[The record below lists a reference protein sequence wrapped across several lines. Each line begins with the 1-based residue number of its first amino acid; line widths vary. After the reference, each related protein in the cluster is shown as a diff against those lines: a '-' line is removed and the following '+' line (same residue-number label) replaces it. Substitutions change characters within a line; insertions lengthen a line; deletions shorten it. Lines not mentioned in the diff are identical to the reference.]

1 MNLFPREGSSIAEPR
16 WIGISGSASRFLI
29 GVALWLAATAPL
41 AAQNIN
47 IPAYFPDAQ
56 FRAYVE
62 QYMGVGPGG
71 AFTPEDTALRTEPF
85 RCADRNI
92 ATLKG
97 IEFFP
102 NITGLDCS
110 SNPIA
115 TLNLSKNS
123 ALRFLNCR
131 ANRLT
136 ILNVSPLFYLEE
148 LNVADNELVSLNVSN
163 NLLLTKLDC
172 YGNNLTSLDLSNNS
186 SLTVLDCGGNQLT
199 ELNVSRCLDLDTLHC
214 VNNRLS
220 SLNLENQRRLR
231 VLICGDNQLSTLSL
245 PRQGELLTLLA
256 QKNRLADIFPWLEII
271 HPFERVDIRY
281 NDFDC
286 DDREAIL
293 TFRKNRGLGD
303 PIIIGNDVHKG
314 LAYAEQNQGVN
325 LNDCLSPSPTPTP
338 AQITPTPVPTL
349 KPGITPTPTIRP
361 PQLSVTPNFLQIPN
375 DLVVGQSTDYTFTVK
390 NTGGGIIQVNVA
402 VTGPLRLLTY
412 ETFLLAEGST
422 TPVTVRLTP
431 VDSGYG
437 FGRLIFTGGFPTVT
451 VEIQFRALAPAPTPT
466 NTPTRTSTPTRTP
479 TRTPTFTPTATAT
492 PAPTFTP
499 TSTFTPTPSLTPTPT
514 PVPANVEK
522 NQLIVTDDLST
533 TVDLSGGYDIDP
545 PDARILA
552 LRWNIDLQKI
562 TDIHLYIRVNG
573 EQYPWVYLGRTGGAA
588 EHYEWRM
595 NAPLVA
601 DQFSNGPEFNN
612 FYEFMLYGLEEQR
625 TAVVLQNSAPVWFQS
640 TDSPIP
646 TPTATRTPASTP
658 TFSPT
663 STWTPTLTP
672 TYTPTPSHTPTP
684 TLTSTPSY
692 TPTRT
697 PSPTRTPV
705 TTPTFTPTSTTL
717 PSPTPTPSATATR
730 TPTATP
736 SPSPT
741 HTATAA
747 PTPSPTFT
755 AVPSPTRTPTFTPT
769 PSPTATFTP
778 APTATSTWTP
788 SPTPTT
794 RNTPTPAPSPTATPT
809 PLIQFLCTNN
819 FVLQQYRTISFPSRP
834 ADLIVRDFTGDDL
847 PDFITAVSAEREIWL
862 FEATGSLDNPF
873 TIQKLPVPIEP
884 EYLAGGDINGDG
896 FVDICA
902 LSYLDE
908 RLVVLMGDPDHH
920 FTRTIEIPVPYYDLT
935 RNLTYGRNQPLAC
948 ADTDQDSRHEI
959 YILHEDDQGWPAIYQ
974 YAIQSVSAGPP
985 VTTSRKLHLQGTAP
999 REIQAMAFNDI
1010 NQDGIPELQIFTI
1023 SNASLVVYDRI
1034 SATEYQESIRFSL
1047 ENTMFGNTVSG
1058 FTLSDATGDG
1068 FPDIVVVPFDG
1079 TIRLFSYQ
1087 DGRLRHGT
1095 IGDLGEFAKHEDV
1108 LIADLD
1114 QDEKMDLLVV
1124 SHSKS
1129 GMAPYQ
1135 QISVVCGE
1143 KPGEFKE
1150 AVTFPANRL
1159 STFFPLRLGAIDFD
1173 QDGLQDI
1180 FFLDIAAREAILF
1193 LNRSD
1198 ASTAIP
1204 DWRFW

>member
-231 VLICGDNQLSTLSL
+231 VLICSENQLSTLSL

-314 LAYAEQNQGVN
+314 LAYAEQNQGIN

-499 TSTFTPTPSLTPTPT
+499 TST
-514 PVPANVEK
+514 
-522 NQLIVTDDLST
+522 
-533 TVDLSGGYDIDP
+533 
-545 PDARILA
+545 
-552 LRWNIDLQKI
+552 
-562 TDIHLYIRVNG
+562 
-573 EQYPWVYLGRTGGAA
+573 
-588 EHYEWRM
+588 
-595 NAPLVA
+595 
-601 DQFSNGPEFNN
+601 
-612 FYEFMLYGLEEQR
+612 
-625 TAVVLQNSAPVWFQS
+625 
-640 TDSPIP
+640 
-646 TPTATRTPASTP
+646 
-658 TFSPT
+658 
-663 STWTPTLTP
+663 WTPTLTP

-778 APTATSTWTP
+778 APSATSTWTP

-794 RNTPTPAPSPTATPT
+794 RNTPTPASSPTATPT

-974 YAIQSVSAGPP
+974 YAIQSVTAGPP